1 MDIMD
6 KVNDLV
12 ELITKNDDLMDDFK
26 KDPVKVIKSLLGKID
41 LDKVDLDDEIMD
53 KVVAAVKGKIS
64 LDKAGDLLGGLKK
77 LF

>member
-12 ELITKNDDLMDDFK
+12 EAITKNDSLMAQFK
-26 KDPVKVIKSLLGKID
+26 KDPIKAVKGLVED
-41 LDKVDLDDEIMD
+41 LDLDDELLEKLAKAVEGKINMD
-53 KVVAAVKGKIS
+53 KAA
-64 LDKAGDLLGGLKK
+64 DLLGGLKK

>member
-12 ELITKNDDLMDDFK
+12 EAITKNDKLMAQFK
-26 KDPVKVIKSLLGKID
+26 ADPIKTIKGL
-41 LDKVDLDDEIMD
+41 LDKIDLDDEILEQLA
-53 KVVAAVKGKIS
+53 KAVKAKIDV
-64 LDKAGDLLGGLKK
+64 DKAGALLSGLKK

>member
-12 ELITKNDDLMDDFK
+12 EAITKNDKLMEQFK
-26 KDPVKVIKSLLGKID
+26 KDPAKAVKGL
-41 LDKVDLDDEIMD
+41 LDKTDVDDEIIE
-53 KVVAAVKGKIS
+53 KLVKAVKAKIDI
-64 LDKAGDLLGGLKK
+64 DKAADLLDGLKK

>member
-12 ELITKNDDLMDDFK
+12 EAITKNDKLMEQFK
-26 KDPVKVIKSLLGKID
+26 KDPAKAVKGL
-41 LDKVDLDDEIMD
+41 LDKTDVDDEIIEKLVKAVKAKIDMD
-53 KVVAAVKGKIS
+53 KAA
-64 LDKAGDLLGGLKK
+64 DLLGGLKK

>member
-12 ELITKNDDLMDDFK
+12 EVITKNDDLMAQFK
-26 KDPVKVIKSLLGKID
+26 KDHIKAVKGLVKD
-41 LDKVDLDDEIMD
+41 LDLDDELLE
-53 KVVAAVKGKIS
+53 KLAKAVEGKINI
-64 LDKAGDLLGGLKK
+64 DKAADLLGGLKK